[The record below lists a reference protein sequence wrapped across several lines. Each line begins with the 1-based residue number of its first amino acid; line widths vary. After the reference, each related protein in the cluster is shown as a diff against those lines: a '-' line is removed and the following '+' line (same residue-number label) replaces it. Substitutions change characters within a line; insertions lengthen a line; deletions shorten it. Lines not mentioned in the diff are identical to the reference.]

1 MSQKYLQK
9 KANGSIVVTKARA
22 DEVKLFLQGKGRKKD
37 KTFTHWVKRR
47 KFQLINYPALG
58 LSSILCTPGTEKVN
72 VTLAKAS
79 PADSDILCTQHLMQC
94 SLHTIQVQALYSCL
108 PRAAVDKFVSLCS
121 VCQRMVPQS
130 HREPLKP
137 IIAKG
142 FMQRGQ
148 VGGKKDGP

>member
-1 MSQKYLQK
+1 MYVIVGTNTITLYYVGILVLVKGQHDTTPVGSYKQVAAVEDFFDILHQAHYNDTGHSGAK
-9 KANGSIVVTKARA
+9 K
-22 DEVKLFLQGKGRKKD
+22 
-37 KTFTHWVKRR
+37 
-47 KFQLINYPALG
+47 
-58 LSSILCTPGTEKVN
+58 
-72 VTLAKAS
+72 TLAKAS

-94 SLHTIQVQALYSCL
+94 SLYTIQVQALYSCL
-108 PRAAVDKFVSLCS
+108 PRAAMDKFASLCS